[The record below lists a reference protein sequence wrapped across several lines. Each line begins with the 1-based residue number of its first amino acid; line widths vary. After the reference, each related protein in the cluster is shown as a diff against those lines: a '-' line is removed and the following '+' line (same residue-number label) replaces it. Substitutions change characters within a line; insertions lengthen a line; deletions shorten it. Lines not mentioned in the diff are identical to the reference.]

1 MSGPHQSPQ
10 PYANYVVLNK
20 GQVIYEV
27 SSPACLS
34 FSLLFP
40 PQFDW
45 LLKMSLFSN
54 IQKSCLLSPVICIN
68 TNTPLNVFFLSPHFP
83 TPSLSPNTSSS
94 FSPNLCHSSLH
105 QDIRESRNLHDLVGP
120 LIQEP
125 SCLAYAW
132 VSNTLFKLLVI
143 TGFHVMCLESL
154 KGSERQM
161 NTGLIKEKQSWWS
174 GYKKHSTY
182 VLNNSTVACFYL
194 DYNCSEAL
202 FEGNLVIIISF
213 SFFLIM
219 GLFQMQR
226 DDWMNVQ
233 GLHFI

>member
-68 TNTPLNVFFLSPHFP
+68 TNTPLNVFYLPIFPPPPFLPIP
-83 TPSLSPNTSSS
+83 LPPSLPTCAIRLSIRTSESPGIYMTWWGPS
-94 FSPNLCHSSLH
+94 
-105 QDIRESRNLHDLVGP
+105 SRNLLALLMPEWVTHFLNYLWSLV
-120 LIQEP
+120 
-125 SCLAYAW
+125 SMWC
-132 VSNTLFKLLVI
+132 V
-143 TGFHVMCLESL
+143 
-154 KGSERQM
+154 
-161 NTGLIKEKQSWWS
+161 
-174 GYKKHSTY
+174 
-182 VLNNSTVACFYL
+182 
-194 DYNCSEAL
+194 
-202 FEGNLVIIISF
+202 
-213 SFFLIM
+213 
-219 GLFQMQR
+219 
-226 DDWMNVQ
+226 
-233 GLHFI
+233 